1 MKSCYVDNSMV
12 QKNIIASVLSVSS
25 SDNSSS
31 SASLSR
37 SGDSA
42 HHVENFGDVA
52 VSPLTASHSNEF
64 NFSKVTFHISGNMH
78 IVDSSSGSK
87 ASKQESSNNT
97 LVSHDNVL

>member
-1 MKSCYVDNSMV
+1 MV
-12 QKNIIASVLSVSS
+12 QKNTIASVLSVSS
-25 SDNSSS
+25 SDNSSL

-42 HHVENFGDVA
+42 HHGENFGDVA
-52 VSPLTASHSNEF
+52 VSPSSHSNVF
-64 NFSKVTFHISGNMH
+64 NFSGVTFHISGNMH
-78 IVDSSSGSK
+78 MVDSSSGSK